1 MKKLIL
7 IILSAGL
14 LATPVFAN
22 IYADFN
28 GAYTQTGDL
37 ENMPGLGGT
46 LAVSLHR
53 NVNLFARTIYS
64 TVTKDANT
72 PEEIE
77 YSYWMMLGGLQYISR
92 IQESRVYWFVN
103 LALGTAD
110 GEAEASFSD
119 AHAGETGPACALWA
133 GLLVEATQRIAA
145 YIEAGYHYPMYENE
159 LKDADI
165 KGFQVLLGVRFTIWG
180 RNRSLF
186 GDY

>member
-14 LATPVFAN
+14 LTSPAFAN

-37 ENMPGLGGT
+37 ENQPGLGGT

-64 TVTKDANT
+64 TVTMDANK
-72 PEEIE
+72 PEEVE
-77 YSYWMMLGGLQYISR
+77 YSYLMMMGGIQYISR
-92 IQESRVYWFVN
+92 IGESRAYWFVN
-103 LALGTAD
+103 LGLGAAK
-110 GEAEASFSD
+110 GEAEITLGGVT
-119 AHAGETGPACALWA
+119 AGETGPAGALWA
-133 GLLVEATQRIAA
+133 GIQVEATQRIAA
-145 YIEAGYHYPMYENE
+145 YLEAGYHYPMYDNE
-159 LKDADI
+159 LEKADI
-165 KGFQVLLGVRFTIWG
+165 KGFQVLLGVRFTVWG